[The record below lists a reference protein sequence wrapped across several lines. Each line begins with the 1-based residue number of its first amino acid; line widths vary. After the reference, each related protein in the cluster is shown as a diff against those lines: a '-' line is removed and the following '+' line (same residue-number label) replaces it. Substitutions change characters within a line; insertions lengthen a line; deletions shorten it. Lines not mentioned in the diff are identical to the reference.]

1 MLDPNL
7 LRNELDAVA
16 EKLARR
22 GFTLDVEKIRQ
33 QEERR
38 KVLQVETESL
48 QAERNSRSK
57 SIGAAKARGEDIE
70 PLRQEVNQLGEKLEA
85 AKAELDKLQA
95 DIRDYALTLPNL
107 PHDSVPN
114 GKDDSENVEV
124 FRWGEPKTYDFEL
137 KDHVTLGEL

>member
-1 MLDPNL
+1 MLDPNM

-22 GFTLDVEKIRQ
+22 GFKLDVEVLRQ

-57 SIGAAKARGEDIE
+57 QIGAAKARGEDIE
-70 PLRQEVNQLGEKLEA
+70 PLPSGSEMLWVKNWMPLKLSW
-85 AKAELDKLQA
+85 
-95 DIRDYALTLPNL
+95 ISY
-107 PHDSVPN
+107 
-114 GKDDSENVEV
+114 
-124 FRWGEPKTYDFEL
+124 KT
-137 KDHVTLGEL
+137 KSAI